1 MTCGKILLPVPEA
14 ARWCLAAPS
23 SAGGSWRLK
32 TCTRTSSRTAHNCA
46 NDICSIEIDH
56 VGYVRSRH
64 GNRHAWDQVWPDV
77 CVYAKVPV
85 PLAPETEVMLM
96 LVGSIA

>member
-1 MTCGKILLPVPEA
+1 VVPCGAKFRWWQLAPE
-14 ARWCLAAPS
+14 
-23 SAGGSWRLK
+23 

-56 VGYVRSRH
+56 VGYVVPVTVIDMPGIR
-64 GNRHAWDQVWPDV
+64 VWPDV

-85 PLAPETEVMLM
+85 PLAPRRK
-96 LVGSIA
+96 